1 MARAAVHLPR
11 TMPATRSPACLRRC
25 APLARRAG
33 RVHERA
39 AALAM
44 TFGGHL
50 AVSVRGIAC
59 APPGC

>member
-1 MARAAVHLPR
+1 M
-11 TMPATRSPACLRRC
+11 
-25 APLARRAG
+25 
-33 RVHERA
+33 HERA